1 MPERMLPGT
10 ADAAFAANEEP
21 LYAPVPQPA
30 FQQVVSTRYQRREV
44 LLRSMGVALAAVF
57 GGLSRSEPTLASG
70 AIAADGVAP
79 AAAPNAAL
87 DVPTSR
93 LGFGAVPASN
103 ADGITVPAG
112 YRAQVLLPWGEPIC
126 GDYPAFAINNTAAEQ
141 AQQIGSHHD
150 GMHFFPLQGS
160 STDGLLVMNHEYAES
175 RFLHAAAA
183 GLKLNVFDVPLRADG
198 SRDPEQVLKEI
209 HAHGVSVA
217 HVRRDERGAWQL
229 VRGARNRRITAATP
243 MRFSGPLRG
252 DPRLRTAWS
261 PEGTHGRGTLNNCA
275 HGVTPWG
282 TYLACEENWRYY
294 FVRDAGPAP
303 ASLTR
308 YGVEPLSG
316 WRWHLAAAN
325 AGPDADQFARFD
337 ASSRGASAGEDFRN
351 EPHAFGWVVEIDPF
365 DPNSVPVKRT
375 HLGRFA
381 HEGVIF
387 APAVEGRPV
396 VLYSGDDSRFEYIYK
411 FVSARP
417 FHAATADGALLDEGT
432 LYAARFDNNGQ
443 GEWLALVPGQNGLSA
458 ANGFGSVP
466 DVLLNSRG
474 AADLAGA
481 TPMDR
486 PEWGA
491 VDPGDGQ
498 VYFSLTK
505 NERRTGEQA
514 QGPNPRAANEFGQI
528 VRWQETGGDHSAST
542 FTWELFLLAGDEP
555 NGRGLQ
561 GKPLTADSIL
571 ANPDGLWFDADRRL
585 WIQTD
590 IPDGNLNTK
599 GWSALGNN
607 ALLAADPETGAVRR
621 FLTGP
626 RGAEITGC
634 VGTPDQTTL
643 FVNIQHPGASTAA
656 DAFAAGRLDSQWP
669 GPPSTVPRSATVVI
683 TRDDGGKIGA

>member
-1 MPERMLPGT
+1 
-10 ADAAFAANEEP
+10 
-21 LYAPVPQPA
+21 
-30 FQQVVSTRYQRREV
+30 
-44 LLRSMGVALAAVF
+44 
-57 GGLSRSEPTLASG
+57 
-70 AIAADGVAP
+70 
-79 AAAPNAAL
+79 
-87 DVPTSR
+87 
-93 LGFGAVPASN
+93 
-103 ADGITVPAG
+103 
-112 YRAQVLLPWGEPIC
+112 
-126 GDYPAFAINNTAAEQ
+126 
-141 AQQIGSHHD
+141 
-150 GMHFFPLQGS
+150 
-160 STDGLLVMNHEYAES
+160 
-175 RFLHAAAA
+175 
-183 GLKLNVFDVPLRADG
+183 
-198 SRDPEQVLKEI
+198 
-209 HAHGVSVA
+209 
-217 HVRRDERGAWQL
+217 
-229 VRGARNRRITAATP
+229 
-243 MRFSGPLRG
+243 
-252 DPRLRTAWS
+252 
-261 PEGTHGRGTLNNCA
+261 THGRGTLNNCA

-491 VDPGDGQ
+491 VD
-498 VYFSLTK
+498 
-505 NERRTGEQA
+505 
-514 QGPNPRAANEFGQI
+514 
-528 VRWQETGGDHSAST
+528 
-542 FTWELFLLAGDEP
+542 
-555 NGRGLQ
+555 
-561 GKPLTADSIL
+561 
-571 ANPDGLWFDADRRL
+571 
-585 WIQTD
+585 
-590 IPDGNLNTK
+590 
-599 GWSALGNN
+599 
-607 ALLAADPETGAVRR
+607 
-621 FLTGP
+621 
-626 RGAEITGC
+626 
-634 VGTPDQTTL
+634 
-643 FVNIQHPGASTAA
+643 
-656 DAFAAGRLDSQWP
+656 
-669 GPPSTVPRSATVVI
+669 
-683 TRDDGGKIGA
+683 